1 MEREMKIRIEID
13 DTVTEDEVVIRC
25 SAFSEEIQQLQ
36 KLLSEASGKNERF
49 EFYKDEKQ
57 FYFPLD
63 QILFFET
70 DGTGVRAH
78 TANDIFTV
86 RYKLYE
92 LEQILPRYFARVSK
106 SSILNTKRIY
116 SITKNISS
124 SSMVEFY
131 NSHKQVY
138 VSRYYYKMLMDMLK
152 QERK

>member
-1 MEREMKIRIEID
+1 MKIKIEID
-13 DTVTEDEVVIRC
+13 DTITEDEVVIRC
-25 SAFSEEIQQLQ
+25 NTFSEEIQQLQ
-36 KLLSEASGKNERF
+36 KLLSDATGKNERF
-49 EFYKDEKQ
+49 EFFKDDKQ

-70 DGTGVRAH
+70 DGAGVSAH

-86 RYKLYE
+86 KYKLYE
-92 LEQILPRYFARVSK
+92 LEQILPRYLARVSK

-131 NSHKQVY
+131 NTHKQVY
-138 VSRYYYKMLMDMLK
+138 VSRYYYKILQDMLK